1 MTNPNEGYL
10 PDWSQ
15 TKRRNGLLVIGGIVL
30 IGLWP
35 AAVLF
40 YKAPK
45 LKVEF
50 NDQLAVEAG
59 NMTVQERLVSWQ
71 QHGAPQ
77 VHNHLASNSRNG
89 AKLPWIVTHRFDPKD
104 GEPTE
109 VWGIDV
115 DSLPRNLTRV
125 EGDDLVVVLP
135 QPTLLG
141 RLDLP
146 QASEAQVPIYTDRA
160 AVEDPQLRLKSLAM
174 WFLEGLPAAME
185 KDIPGS
191 RFVIRVVD
199 ELTPAQG
206 ESGD

>member
-77 VHNHLASNSRNG
+77 VHNHLASTAATAPSC
-89 AKLPWIVTHRFDPKD
+89 
-104 GEPTE
+104 
-109 VWGIDV
+109 
-115 DSLPRNLTRV
+115 
-125 EGDDLVVVLP
+125 
-135 QPTLLG
+135 LG
-141 RLDLP
+141 
-146 QASEAQVPIYTDRA
+146 S
-160 AVEDPQLRLKSLAM
+160 
-174 WFLEGLPAAME
+174 
-185 KDIPGS
+185 
-191 RFVIRVVD
+191 
-199 ELTPAQG
+199 
-206 ESGD
+206 